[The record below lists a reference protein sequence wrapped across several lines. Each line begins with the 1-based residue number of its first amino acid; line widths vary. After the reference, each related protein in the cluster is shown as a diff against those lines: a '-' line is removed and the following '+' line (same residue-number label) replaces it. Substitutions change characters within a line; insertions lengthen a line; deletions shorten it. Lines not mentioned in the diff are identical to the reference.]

1 MKWWSIILIYID
13 NIVYIFSYF
22 IISSM
27 AYYIRDCKPNKLYGY
42 RSKISFKSQ
51 KNWKI
56 LNLYCCYY
64 TLIILHIFIVLNI
77 ITLVLKIF
85 FLKNEFFISL
95 SQIFL
100 PLFLTLEFIYV
111 IIRMKKIEKH
121 LK

>member
-1 MKWWSIILIYID
+1 MIYID

-22 IISSM
+22 ITSSM
-27 AYYIRDCKPNKLYGY
+27 AYYIRNCEPNKLYGY
-42 RSKISFKSQ
+42 RSKISFKSR

-64 TLIILHIFIVLNI
+64 ILIILHIFFILNI

-85 FLKNEFFISL
+85 FYKNEFFIAL

-100 PLFLTLEFIYV
+100 PSFLTLEFIYV
-111 IIRMKKIEKH
+111 IIKMKIIEKK